1 MTVPTPEKK
10 IRWLALESNPSVLDK
25 YVRDLG
31 VKAPWRYVD
40 VMGLDDELLAFIPQ
54 PVHAVILLFP
64 INDAYQAYIKQ
75 ERERIGQQGQ
85 VVSDKLVFY
94 PQTIANA
101 CGTMGVLHSL
111 ANNWAHG
118 GIVQLENGS
127 VMHRFLEKTLPLSP
141 ADRVAALE
149 TDKDLARVHEGHAS
163 TGQTATPDL
172 QAEVDLHFVCLV
184 ERDGHLYELDG
195 NKPWPVNHGQT
206 SPENFLK
213 DAAAVAREFIARDPD
228 NYNFSV
234 IAATTAP
241 DTGDDW

>member
-1 MTVPTPEKK
+1 MTDSTQKK
-10 IRWLALESNPSVLDK
+10 IRWLALESNPA

-31 VKAPWRYVD
+31 VKEPWRYVD
-40 VMGLDDELLAFIPQ
+40 VMGLDDDLLGFIPQ

-64 INDAYQAYIKQ
+64 INDVYQAYIQ
-75 ERERIGQQGQ
+75 EERKRIEEEGQI
-85 VVSDKLVFY
+85 VSDKIVFY

-101 CGTMGVLHSL
+101 CGTMGVLHSI

-118 GIVQLENGS
+118 GIIQLEEDS
-127 VMHRFLEKTLPLSP
+127 IIKRFLEKTLPMAP
-141 ADRVAALE
+141 ADRAKALE

-163 TGQTATPDL
+163 TGQTETPDL
-172 QAEVDLHFVCLV
+172 QAEVDLHFVCLI

-195 NKPWPVNHGQT
+195 NKPWPVNHGKT
-206 SPENFLK
+206 SPDTFLK
-213 DAAAVAREFIARDPD
+213 DAAKVAREFVKRDPD